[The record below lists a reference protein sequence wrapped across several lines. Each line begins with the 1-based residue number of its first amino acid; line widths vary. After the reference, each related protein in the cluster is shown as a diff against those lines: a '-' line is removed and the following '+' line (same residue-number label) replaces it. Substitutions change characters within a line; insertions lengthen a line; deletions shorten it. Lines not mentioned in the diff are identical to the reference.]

1 LINSKYGHAGCESIS
16 RMGILCKYSK
26 YGTTSSKWQ
35 MARRFLLID
44 NEESNEEQHH
54 KDSIQ
59 AAIENI
65 AELSK
70 PERASI
76 SQKH

>member
-1 LINSKYGHAGCESIS
+1 
-16 RMGILCKYSK
+16 MGILCKYSK

-44 NEESNEEQHH
+44 NEESDEEQHH